1 MKYTITKI
9 TRMYVLNVHIGL
21 HALLIHLITRN
32 WRLRDEHSLKL
43 RDMTLYRVIQRS
55 IDNAFTSKSL
65 CYCERFKRI
74 PC

>member
-1 MKYTITKI
+1 
-9 TRMYVLNVHIGL
+9 MYVLNVHIGL

-65 CYCERFKRI
+65 SVIVNDLKEFNANCS
-74 PC
+74 